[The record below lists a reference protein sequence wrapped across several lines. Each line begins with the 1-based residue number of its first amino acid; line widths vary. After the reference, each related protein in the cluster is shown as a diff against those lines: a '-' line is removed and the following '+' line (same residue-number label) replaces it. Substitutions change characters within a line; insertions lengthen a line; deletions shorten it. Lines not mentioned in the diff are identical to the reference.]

1 MSIFTVMFAMG
12 MVLGFVGAGGSGFII
27 AILIT
32 FFHIPVHTALA
43 TAMAAMFLTMISGTI
58 SHYREGNVDLR
69 VGLTIGLFGA
79 MGAYVGTWIAHIIP
93 ASNLI
98 WLTASMLV
106 LSSCLIWL
114 RTRSSRFSKQISD
127 VKSTPVQQFLIKA
140 VSIGLVTGLMSGT
153 FGIGSTPFIQLA
165 LLLFMGSSLQ
175 KVSGT
180 TMMII
185 LPIALFGA
193 IGYNQAGYLDI
204 PLLIK
209 VVCGTMI
216 GSYIGAKF
224 TNIAPNF
231 VLRFAMITT
240 PLLSGLLL
248 LGS

>member
-12 MVLGFVGAGGSGFII
+12 TILGFVGAGGSGFII

-79 MGAYVGTWIAHIIP
+79 MGAYIGTWIAHIIP
-93 ASNLI
+93 ASKLI

-114 RTRSSRFSKQISD
+114 RTRSKRFSKE
-127 VKSTPVQQFLIKA
+127 KPTTPVPQFLVKA
-140 VSIGLVTGLMSGT
+140 VGIGLITGLMSGT

-224 TNIAPNF
+224 TNIAPTF

>member
-12 MVLGFVGAGGSGFII
+12 TILGFVGAGGSGFII

-69 VGLTIGLFGA
+69 VGLTTGLFGA
-79 MGAYVGTWIAHIIP
+79 LGAYVGTGIAHLIP
-93 ASNLI
+93 ASQLI

-114 RTRSSRFSKQISD
+114 RTRSARFSKQIS
-127 VKSTPVQQFLIKA
+127 VENSTPVPLFLIKA
-140 VSIGLVTGLMSGT
+140 VGIGIVTGLMSGT

-224 TNIAPNF
+224 TNIAPTF